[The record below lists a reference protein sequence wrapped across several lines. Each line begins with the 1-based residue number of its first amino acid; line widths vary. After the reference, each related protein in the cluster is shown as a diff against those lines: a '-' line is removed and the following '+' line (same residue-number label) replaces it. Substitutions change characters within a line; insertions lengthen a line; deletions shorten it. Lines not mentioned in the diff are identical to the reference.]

1 MKQFATVDRCELSS
15 LVPVLF
21 TFLLV
26 LVLSPIHTTPGLKKA
41 AALKMKLDDLF
52 HEKECLLNREALINL
67 TAFGLHNFGGSDEA
81 LEMCIAGAWVALFHE
96 IGYEVDAEKFGKGC
110 PSRRTISRYDVH
122 GSCCC
127 LFVC

>member
-1 MKQFATVDRCELSS
+1 MQVVKFGASTFHI
-15 LVPVLF
+15 PVG
-21 TFLLV
+21 V
-26 LVLSPIHTTPGLKKA
+26 SVISNSHHSRLKKA
-41 AALKMKLDDLF
+41 AALKKKLDDLF
-52 HEKECLLNREALINL
+52 NGKECLLNREALIIL

-96 IGYEVDAEKFGKGC
+96 IGYEVDAEKFGKVC
-110 PSRRTISRYDVH
+110 PSRRRTISRYDVH